1 MEALK
6 GSAKKVS
13 LKDILEKTV
22 VVKLNGGLGTSMG
35 LEKAKSLLIVKDG
48 KTFLDLI
55 VEQVRYMRK
64 VYDAK
69 INFTLMNSFST
80 SEDTMAYLKTAY
92 PDIVTEVD
100 LELMQNQVGL
110 VYRYEKIDVPEGFPH
125 RNHIYLRVGDYN
137 RAQKWTRRLLTQCH
151 GRPILKRNGAHL
163 GMATCI
169 HPYSDQECWIVF

>member
-1 MEALK
+1 MNRRLYLFVFFLSSIAVQIAENEIEPVTTLESMEALK

-13 LKDILEKTV
+13 LKDVLEKTV
-22 VVKLNGGLGTSMG
+22 VIKLNGGLGTSMG

-92 PDIVTEVD
+92 PDIVNEAD
-100 LELMQNQVGL
+100 LELMQNQV
-110 VYRYEKIDVPEGFPH
+110 
-125 RNHIYLRVGDYN
+125 
-137 RAQKWTRRLLTQCH
+137 
-151 GRPILKRNGAHL
+151 
-163 GMATCI
+163 
-169 HPYSDQECWIVF
+169 

>member
-1 MEALK
+1 MDALK

-13 LKDILEKTV
+13 LKDVLEKTV

-55 VEQVRYMRK
+55 IEQVRYMRK

-69 INFTLMNSFST
+69 ISFTLMNSFST

-92 PDIVTEVD
+92 PDILTETD
-100 LELMQNQVGL
+100 LELVQNQVGL
-110 VYRYEKIDVPEGFPH
+110 VYRYEKKSMSPKTFSTEFTNIWLWVTITESKG
-125 RNHIYLRVGDYN
+125 G
-137 RAQKWTRRLLTQCH
+137 
-151 GRPILKRNGAHL
+151 
-163 GMATCI
+163 
-169 HPYSDQECWIVF
+169 QEDP

>member
-1 MEALK
+1 MDALK

-13 LKDILEKTV
+13 LKDVLEKTV

-55 VEQVRYMRK
+55 IEQVRYMRK

-69 INFTLMNSFST
+69 ISFTLMNSFST
-80 SEDTMAYLKTAY
+80 SEDTMTYLKTAY
-92 PDIVTEVD
+92 PDILNETD

-110 VYRYEKIDVPEGFPH
+110 IYRYEK
-125 RNHIYLRVGDYN
+125 N
-137 RAQKWTRRLLTQCH
+137 
-151 GRPILKRNGAHL
+151 
-163 GMATCI
+163 
-169 HPYSDQECWIVF
+169 